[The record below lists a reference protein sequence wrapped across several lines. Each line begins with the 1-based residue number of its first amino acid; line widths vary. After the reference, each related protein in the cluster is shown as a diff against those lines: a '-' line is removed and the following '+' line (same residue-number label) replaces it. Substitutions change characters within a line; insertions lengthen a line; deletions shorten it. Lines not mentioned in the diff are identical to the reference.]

1 MSIFRKAS
9 QLSSLPDIV
18 SNAYFN
24 SNDIVIEDDFADIIK
39 EAADLKNKSV
49 YASRVKNYKDS
60 PVKEHNFTK
69 PEPAIYSDLP
79 GGIRRAGYGQRFQ
92 GENSPMFG
100 SESIRSIEHDNNKY
114 AENAF
119 NSGLSI
125 WEPEFDDLTTAFDA
139 SQKQHDA
146 IFDRRTAAE
155 KKAALHTAW
164 EGEQLNQIRQAKVL
178 PYRGLGVSRVAN
190 EQPIHHG
197 KINTVDEFYGEVQD
211 SIREMVRESNASR
224 KAKISRQGVDPE
236 ERRSQWENK
245 EAIQARTMQSLENQ
259 SFIAKFAEG
268 ISLDD

>member
-9 QLSSLPDIV
+9 QLESLPKTV
-18 SNAYFN
+18 SNAYFD
-24 SNDIVIEDDFADIIK
+24 SHEIEIKDEFADLIK
-39 EAADLKNKSV
+39 EASDVNNKAV

-60 PVKEHNFTK
+60 ASTGHEFSK

-92 GENSPMFG
+92 GEKSPMFG
-100 SESIRSIEHDNNKY
+100 EEAIRSIEFDNNKY
-114 AENAF
+114 AESLLNNGF
-119 NSGLSI
+119 SI
-125 WEPEFDDLTTAFDA
+125 WEPEFDELTTAFEH

-155 KKAALHTAW
+155 KKAAMHTAW
-164 EGEQLNQIRQAKVL
+164 EGEKLNQIRQSKVL

-197 KINTVDEFYGEVQD
+197 NINTIDDFYGEVQD
-211 SIREMVRESNASR
+211 SIREMVRESNATR
-224 KAKISRQGVDPE
+224 KAKISRKGVDPE

-268 ISLDD
+268 ILLDD